1 MNISELLL
9 YAWASA
15 AVIMAILWAIQLRTE
30 NAGIVDVAWAFMT
43 PLVGVGLILFDN
55 VEDNARQYIVVALSV
70 LWGIRLGS
78 FLYGRVMN
86 EVEDG
91 RYRHMRKASGKHAAL
106 VMFIFFQMQAT
117 WTLLFAMPFWA
128 AAQNTDPG
136 ITVLDVLGI
145 LVWTVSIAGELIS
158 DHQLASFR
166 KNPANKGRVC
176 RVGLWNYSRHP
187 NYFFEW
193 LHWFAYV
200 LLGVGTAYWWLTW
213 LGLVV
218 MYVFITRITG
228 VPYTEQQSL
237 RSRGQAYVAYQQTT
251 NMFFP
256 FPRKSRRL

>member
-9 YAWASA
+9 YAWAIA
-15 AVIMAILWAIQLRTE
+15 AVIMAILWAIQLCTQ

-43 PLVGVGLILFDN
+43 PLVGVGLILFDT
-55 VEDNARQYIVVALSV
+55 VEDNARQYIIVALSV
-70 LWGIRLGS
+70 LWGFRLGS
-78 FLYGRVMN
+78 FLYGRVMH

-91 RYRHMRKASGKHAAL
+91 RYRHMRNSSGKHAAL
-106 VMFIFFQMQAT
+106 VMFIFFQVQAT

-128 AAQNTDPG
+128 AAQNTGPG
-136 ITVLDVLGI
+136 ITALDLLGI
-145 LVWTVSIAGELIS
+145 LIWTVSIAGELIS
-158 DHQLASFR
+158 DHQLARFR
-166 KNPANKGRVC
+166 KDPANKGKVC

-256 FPRKSRRL
+256 FPRKSRLL

>member
-9 YAWASA
+9 YAWAAS
-15 AVIMAILWAIQLRTE
+15 AVIMAILWALQLRTE
-30 NAGIVDVAWAFMT
+30 NAGIVDVAWSFMT
-43 PLVGVGLILFDN
+43 PLVGCGLILFDT
-55 VEDNARQYIVVALSV
+55 VEDNIRQYIIITLSV
-70 LWGIRLGS
+70 FWGFRLGAY
-78 FLYGRVMN
+78 LYGRVMH

-128 AAQNTDPG
+128 AAQNADAG
-136 ITVLDVLGI
+136 ISTLDILGI
-145 LVWTVSIAGELIS
+145 LVWVVSIAGEMIS
-158 DHQLASFR
+158 DKQLNTFR
-166 KNPANKGRVC
+166 KNPANKGKVC

-200 LLGVGTAYWWLTW
+200 LLGVGTPYWWLTW
-213 LGLVV
+213 LGLAI
-218 MYVFITRITG
+218 MFVFITRITG

-237 RSRGQAYVAYQQTT
+237 RSRGQAYVEYQQTT

-256 FPRKSRRL
+256 FPRKSRRT